1 MGGPPVASRSVRLAR
16 TEDADAIAAIQLTA
30 WRTAYAG
37 IMPAAFL
44 AEQNVADRAERW
56 RGRIGGAAD
65 PGSPTFVISDA
76 SDIRGFVHTGPIR
89 DADLE
94 RRGRAELYTI
104 YVHPT
109 AWRRGLG
116 SRLLQTVDDFW
127 RPRRIGELVLWVF
140 EANRPARAFYE
151 RKGWRHDGST
161 QVDDFGSAQ
170 AVEVRYR
177 RALQPA
183 ESG

>member
-1 MGGPPVASRSVRLAR
+1 M
-16 TEDADAIAAIQLTA
+16 TA

-56 RGRIGGAAD
+56 RGRIGSAAE
-65 PGSPTFVISDA
+65 PKSPTFVISDA
-76 SDIRGFVHTGPIR
+76 HGVWAFVHTGPVR
-89 DADLE
+89 DTDLE
-94 RRGRAELYTI
+94 PEGRAEIYTI
-104 YVHPT
+104 YVHPA
-109 AWRRGLG
+109 AWRRGHG
-116 SRLLQTVDDFW
+116 ATLLRAVDDFW

-140 EANRPARAFYE
+140 ERNQPARAFYE
-151 RKGWRHDGST
+151 RMNWRPDGSN

-177 RALQPA
+177 RTLRPA
-183 ESG
+183 GSG